1 MAADHKL
8 RQQDERRA
16 IRVSTTLGV
25 LVAIAEIIMYFIT
38 SSQAI
43 LIDSIYDGM
52 DVVILV
58 LYQILLP
65 LLYEPVSEKIPYGY
79 AQVES
84 LFILVKGSILIIV
97 TLLVIYNN
105 IRVILSG
112 GASLD
117 TGLILD
123 YEFGLTVFCLF
134 GYMLMRYLG
143 RKMNTPMIKVELIT
157 WKIDVFLS
165 LGAFL
170 GFGLAIPF
178 TKYHFLQWTI
188 PYIDSVISCIIAALM
203 LPEPVKAF
211 IKAIRELVLMAP
223 SEKKLEEIRQ
233 LAGQVLEN
241 YPYEVDFI
249 DAVRTG
255 RKLWID
261 FYVVTESNIMDIRQL
276 KKATMELKEL
286 LSRHYE
292 GVYVDLI
299 PDIAPETSPVTD
311 Q

>member
-1 MAADHKL
+1 MAANHKL
-8 RQQDERRA
+8 KEQDELRA
-16 IRVSTTLGV
+16 IRLSTSLGV

-65 LLYEPVSEKIPYGY
+65 LLYKPVSENIPYGY

-105 IRVILSG
+105 VRLILKG

-123 YEFGLTVFCLF
+123 YEFGLTIFCLF
-134 GYMLMRYLG
+134 GYILMRYMG
-143 RKMNTPMIKVELIT
+143 RKMNTPMIRVELIT

-178 TKYHFLQWTI
+178 TKYHILEWTI

-203 LPEPVKAF
+203 LPEPVRAF
-211 IKAIRELVLMAP
+211 VKAIRELVLMAP
-223 SEKKLEEIRQ
+223 SEKKLEEIRS

-241 YPYEVDFI
+241 YPYEVDFV

-261 FYVVTESNIMDIRQL
+261 FYVTTESNIMDIRQL

-286 LSRHYE
+286 LSKHYD

-299 PDIAPETSPVTD
+299 PDITPEKDS
-311 Q
+311 